1 MEKHLSKTVLSSIF
15 FKQLFLENLLNF
27 DNGYTTKLEMM
38 KVLSDKMFEY
48 ILNDKSNGDIDL
60 VTVFYDFYFF
70 LSVVGF
76 DDIDDSFCNKV
87 V

>member
-1 MEKHLSKTVLSSIF
+1 
-15 FKQLFLENLLNF
+15 
-27 DNGYTTKLEMM
+27 MM

-60 VTVFYDFYFF
+60 VMVFYDFYFF
-70 LSVVGF
+70 LNIVGF

-87 V
+87 VQILFFFEERLNQNDVFHFSLICSWIGNMFFA